1 LKNECPFP
9 VLLATPQG
17 FKGINLGKILGI
29 IAVSQSD
36 FCLKK
41 YPVRARPALYAAG
54 ELRAVELYKWTG

>member
-1 LKNECPFP
+1 VP
-9 VLLATPQG
+9 VSSVACDASRV
-17 FKGINLGKILGI
+17 KGINPGKILGI

>member
-1 LKNECPFP
+1 M
-9 VLLATPQG
+9 LLATPQG
-17 FKGINLGKILGI
+17 FKGINPGKILGI

-41 YPVRARPALYAAG
+41 YPVRAQPALYAAG